1 MKSFRLSGASWVL
14 YCCGVTAASIYAAQW
29 LRGDH
34 ARHQPEQRHGDV
46 EKRLQ
51 NAEPC
56 RNGRLDD
63 FAPLSGRSSAPL
75 SDGSMGVSNFIDDD
89 ADSAKRHHANDV
101 REEPQVFV
109 WTANGESAKPSKKGN
124 KNPHAQ
130 RLSKVHESPASV
142 VGQVALPAYRAEG
155 FAFSGASRR
164 VHGAIL
170 RAHHLSTGINS
181 DATC

>member
-1 MKSFRLSGASWVL
+1 MPSELG
-14 YCCGVTAASIYAAQW
+14 
-29 LRGDH
+29 
-34 ARHQPEQRHGDV
+34 
-46 EKRLQ
+46 
-51 NAEPC
+51 
-56 RNGRLDD
+56 
-63 FAPLSGRSSAPL
+63 
-75 SDGSMGVSNFIDDD
+75 D

-109 WTANGESAKPSKKGN
+109 WTTNGESAKPSKKGN

-164 VHGAIL
+164 VHGVFFAL
-170 RAHHLSTGINS
+170 KPTFNGSQFA
-181 DATC
+181 